1 MIPVY
6 ILTGFLGA
14 GKTTLL
20 KNLLTYVKQDGRRPA
35 VLMNEFGMESV
46 DSLAL
51 QGAQVPI
58 VDMVEGCVCCT
69 VRGSL
74 ATTMLQLI
82 ELARPDVIFLEATGV
97 ANPVDI
103 VDALLEPDLQG
114 VVELGGVF
122 TLVGATRF
130 PLAVPPEF
138 TQTQMQRTMFDQV
151 RYADVIL
158 LSKTDVAD
166 FGRKFAVESV
176 VRELNAKAQ
185 LLTVTH
191 GAVDVQQLLDVRTQ
205 YLPRSLSDVADTTDV
220 AEKTPPRPKG
230 LMRRVAERTAGEPV
244 EQVAKVVPTTRTK
257 TSFGSLQTIHYE
269 FTRPVVA
276 ERMYQFLYSLPEGV
290 LRAKGFYLDAENGQL
305 HEFQYAPPTP
315 LVTEWPEVEGVKAFA
330 VVIGENLDEEQ
341 LVQQLTACEE

>member
-20 KNLLTYVKQDGRRPA
+20 KNLLTYVKKDGRRPA

-46 DSLAL
+46 DTLSL
-51 QGAQVPI
+51 QGVNVPV

-74 ATTMLQLI
+74 AATML
-82 ELARPDVIFLEATGV
+82 ELLKLANPDVIFLEATGV

-103 VDALLEPDLQG
+103 VDALLEPELQG
-114 VVELGGVF
+114 VAELGGIF

-151 RYADVIL
+151 RYADIVL
-158 LSKTDVAD
+158 LTKTDVAD
-166 FGRKFAVESV
+166 FGRKFAVEGV
-176 VRELNAKAQ
+176 VRELNRKAQ
-185 LLTVTH
+185 ILTATN
-191 GAVDVQQLLDVRTQ
+191 GEVDVQQLLDVRTQ
-205 YLPRSLSDVADTTDV
+205 VDLERPAVENS
-220 AEKTPPRPKG
+220 EKTPPRPKG
-230 LMRRVAERTAGEPV
+230 LMRRVAA
-244 EQVAKVVPTTRTK
+244 AKAVPTTRTR
-257 TSFGSLQTIHYE
+257 TSFGNLQTIHYE
-269 FTRPVVA
+269 FSRPVVA

-290 LRAKGFYLDAENGQL
+290 LRAKGFYIDADNGML

-315 LVTEWPEVEGVKAFA
+315 LVTEWPDVEGVKAFA
-330 VVIGENLDEEQ
+330 VVIGEDLAEEE
-341 LVQQLTACEE
+341 LRQQLADCEA